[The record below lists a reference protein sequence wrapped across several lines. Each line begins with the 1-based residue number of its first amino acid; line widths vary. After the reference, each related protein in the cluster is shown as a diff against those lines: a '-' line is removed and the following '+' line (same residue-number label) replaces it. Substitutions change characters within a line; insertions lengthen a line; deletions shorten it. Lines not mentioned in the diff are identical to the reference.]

1 MSIIVNATTR
11 EDKGKGAS
19 RRLRREEMV
28 PGIVYGGK
36 SSPESISINFH
47 ELTHLLDGED
57 AFTSVLDLV
66 NGKNKESVVIKD
78 LQRHPAKNII
88 THIDFLRVDAKHA
101 IVTITP
107 IHFIGEEDNE
117 ALRIGGMLNK
127 FVVSIEISCLPKDLP
142 HGIDVDVS
150 GLEIGDHISLTG
162 LTLPPGVVI
171 TSLQHGDIEAHD
183 QTVVSVSEAKIIEEE
198 DIEDIEGIDEAGGA
212 EGSEDESSEGDK
224 SEGEEPSHS

>member
-36 SSPESISINFH
+36 NSPESISINFH

-183 QTVVSVSEAKIIEEE
+183 QTIVSVSEAKIIEEE
-198 DIEDIEGIDEAGGA
+198 DIEGIDEADGA

-224 SEGEEPSHS
+224 SEGEEPSDS